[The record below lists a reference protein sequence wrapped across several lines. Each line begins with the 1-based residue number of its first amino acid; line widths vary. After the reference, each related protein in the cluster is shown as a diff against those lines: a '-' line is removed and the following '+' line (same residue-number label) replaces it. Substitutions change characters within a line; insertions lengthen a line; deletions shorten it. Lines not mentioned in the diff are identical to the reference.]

1 MEAEVCM
8 GIFRGHSGWLH
19 SVCFSQ
25 DGERI
30 VTASTDETCKVCV
43 LWKGLPGV
51 SKSVWVCGYTPPV
64 TTPPDLGNTAGK
76 LQLRNHKFSAGIRN
90 IMTGNEILGYY
101 L

>member
-43 LWKGLPGV
+43 FDKVYLM
-51 SKSVWVCGYTPPV
+51 SQKS
-64 TTPPDLGNTAGK
+64 
-76 LQLRNHKFSAGIRN
+76 I
-90 IMTGNEILGYY
+90 
-101 L
+101 